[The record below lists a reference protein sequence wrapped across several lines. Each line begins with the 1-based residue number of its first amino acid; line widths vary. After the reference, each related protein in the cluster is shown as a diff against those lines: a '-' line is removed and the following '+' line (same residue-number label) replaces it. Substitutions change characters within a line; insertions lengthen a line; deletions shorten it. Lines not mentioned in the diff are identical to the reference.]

1 MAKLT
6 KKDLRKGWLTWAMF
20 NLSSM
25 SFEKLE
31 AHGFAHSMVPIVEK
45 LYKDDP
51 EEKKKALVRHSTF
64 YNTEPQVGSVV
75 NGIIASMEEERSNG
89 TPMDDEVMLS
99 IKTSL
104 MGPVAGI
111 GDSILQ
117 GILIPLLLSIGM
129 GLSKT
134 GSAIGVIFYIIAFI
148 GIVGGLSYFLY
159 MRGYKVGVS
168 AIDNFIGIHSEAIR
182 SALNVLGLVV
192 VGGLAAMFVHV
203 VTPIVIP
210 NGEKAVHL
218 QETINSF
225 FPGLLGLAAVL
236 FCWWLIAMKKIS
248 AVKVLLILIVV
259 AIVGVFTGV
268 L

>member
-6 KKDLRKGWLTWAMF
+6 KKDLRKGWLSWAMF
-20 NLSSM
+20 HLSSM

-31 AHGFAHSMVPIVEK
+31 AHGFAQSMTPVVDK

-51 EEKKKALVRHSTF
+51 EEKKKALVRHSAF

-75 NGIIASMEEERSNG
+75 NGIIASMEEERANG
-89 TPMDDEVMLS
+89 AEIDDEVMLS

-117 GILIPLLLSIGM
+117 GILIPILLSIGM
-129 GLSKT
+129 GLST
-134 GSAIGVIFYIIAFI
+134 SGSPLGIVFYVIAFL
-148 GIVGGLSYFLY
+148 GIVGSLSYFLY
-159 MRGYKVGVS
+159 MRGYKMGVT
-168 AIDNFIGIHSEAIR
+168 AIDSLLGDNSEAIR

-192 VGGLAAMFVHV
+192 VGGLAAMFVSV
-203 VTPIVIP
+203 VTPLAIP
-210 NGEKAVHL
+210 NGEELIQL
-218 QETINSF
+218 QATIDSF
-225 FPGLLGLAAVL
+225 FPGLLGLAAVM
-236 FCWWLIAMKKIS
+236 FCWWLISMKKVS
-248 AVKVLLILIVV
+248 ATMVLLILLAV
-259 AIVGVFTGV
+259 AIVGVLTGI